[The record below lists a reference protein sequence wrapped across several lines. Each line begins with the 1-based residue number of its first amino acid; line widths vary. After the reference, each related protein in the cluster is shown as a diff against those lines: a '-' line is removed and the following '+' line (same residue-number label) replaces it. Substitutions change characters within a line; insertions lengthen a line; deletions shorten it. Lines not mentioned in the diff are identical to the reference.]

1 MYVQSQVFFGIFS
14 MEKQNNSKPRSR
26 LDLRIDP
33 ALYTELQ
40 TAADSLGVTLT
51 DYVLEA
57 IRFRLRSDGLSYGLS
72 SRSK

>member
-1 MYVQSQVFFGIFS
+1 

-33 ALYTELQ
+33 ALYAELHR
-40 TAADSLGVTLT
+40 AAASLGVTLT

-72 SRSK
+72 SMSK